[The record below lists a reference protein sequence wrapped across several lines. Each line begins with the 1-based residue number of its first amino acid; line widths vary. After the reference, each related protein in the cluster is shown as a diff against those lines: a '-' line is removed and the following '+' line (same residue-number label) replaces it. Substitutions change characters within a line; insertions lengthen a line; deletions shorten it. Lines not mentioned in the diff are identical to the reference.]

1 MIKISNLKK
10 SYGNKEVLKNINL
23 EIKEGDFVGLVG
35 KNGSGKSTIIN
46 ILSMVKTQDSGKI
59 SYSFDEK
66 EIYKNMGIQFQEAD
80 FDKRMKVK
88 ELAGLWKE
96 IYKVKDDYYN
106 ELIRLLELDQVMN
119 QKIGNIS
126 GGQRQKLNIF
136 LALIH
141 NPKVLILDELTTG
154 LDAIS
159 RAEIRKYLSILNKE
173 KGKTILMVSHY
184 MDEVENLCNKVCFL
198 KDGVISEEGSPNELI
213 KKHNCKN
220 LEQLVVNYL

>member
-1 MIKISNLKK
+1 
-10 SYGNKEVLKNINL
+10 
-23 EIKEGDFVGLVG
+23 
-35 KNGSGKSTIIN
+35 
-46 ILSMVKTQDSGKI
+46 
-59 SYSFDEK
+59 
-66 EIYKNMGIQFQEAD
+66 MGIQFQEAD